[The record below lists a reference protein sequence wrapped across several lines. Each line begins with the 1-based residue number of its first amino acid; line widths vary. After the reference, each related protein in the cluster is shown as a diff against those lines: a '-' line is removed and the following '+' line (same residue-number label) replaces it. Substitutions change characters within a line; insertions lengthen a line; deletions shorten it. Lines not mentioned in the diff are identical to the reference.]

1 MKNSVLSLIRQV
13 GGVIAFS
20 VLVLACNDDDNASM
34 STADQTSVD
43 SKNNVAVTS
52 TTQEVLSVTSGA
64 MSSNNT
70 TSGGRSA
77 NGRTY
82 STNTCDPAVKFDF
95 SINKN
100 DNTSFDHEGTITID
114 YGDGSSCTDTNIRKG
129 KIVDA
134 FALTGKWS
142 NMEFNTTENITL
154 TGYYLDSAQVDGVI
168 VSTSKSTDASSSVEA
183 KAVKITYADGTTLSW
198 KGNYTYTEEDDS
210 TEMTGTWTGVNRK
223 GESFT
228 ANITSKIVYIYSCRN
243 SKTLEPVSG
252 TIEEKTGDKT
262 SIIDY
267 GNGACDNEYTV
278 TKDGNTVKYTFD

>member
-1 MKNSVLSLIRQV
+1 MKNSVMSLIRQV

-20 VLVLACNDDDNASM
+20 MLVLACNDDD
-34 STADQTSVD
+34 STNVSKADQTSVD

-64 MSSNNT
+64 MSSNST
-70 TSGGRSA
+70 ISGGRSA

-82 STNTCDPAVKFDF
+82 STNTCDPTVKFDY
-95 SINKN
+95 SINKS
-100 DNTSFDHEGTITID
+100 DDTSFDHEGTITID
-114 YGDGSSCTDTNIRKG
+114 YGDGSSCTDSNLRKG

-134 FALTGKWS
+134 FTLIGKWS

-168 VSTSKSTDASSSVEA
+168 VSNSKSSDESSSVEA
-183 KAVKITYADGTTLSW
+183 KDVKITYDDGTTLSW
-198 KGNYTYTEEDDS
+198 KGNYTYTEKDDS

-223 GESFT
+223 GESFSD
-228 ANITSKIVYIYSCRN
+228 NITKKIVYIYSCRN

-252 TIEEKTGDKT
+252 TIEEKTGNKT

-267 GNGACDNEYTV
+267 GDGTCDNEYTI
-278 TKDGNTVKYTFD
+278 TTDGNTVKYTFD